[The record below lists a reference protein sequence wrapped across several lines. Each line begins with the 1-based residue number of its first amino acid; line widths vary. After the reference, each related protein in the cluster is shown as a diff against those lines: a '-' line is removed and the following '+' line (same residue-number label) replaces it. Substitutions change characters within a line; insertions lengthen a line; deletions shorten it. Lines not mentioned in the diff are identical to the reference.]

1 MSEIM
6 LVQRF
11 LVEAGM
17 ARRTGRAALTL
28 TEEQRSMLSELAG
41 SRTAAQREVER
52 AKVLLAYA
60 QGQSPT
66 EIQRALGVSRPTI
79 YKCID
84 KALAAGVATGLRDR
98 FHRPH
103 APQISEA
110 AKAWVID
117 LACRK
122 PKDLDLAAE
131 LWTLS
136 ALAEYVAQHANAAGF
151 PRLAKAGKTTVWRIL
166 DAHELKPHRVRY
178 YLERR
183 DAQFEHKMAEVL
195 MVYRD
200 VNLYRADAAHDAR
213 PLPIYTVSVDEKP
226 GVQALGTT
234 APDLPPVPGKHSGI
248 GRDHEYVRHGTL
260 SILAALDLH
269 TGEIIANVELRHRSV
284 EFIAL
289 LRRLDQHY
297 PEGAVIRVVLDNHS
311 AHISKETMAYLAS
324 RPGRFE
330 YVHTPKHGSWL
341 NLVESA
347 FSKMA
352 RSFLRH
358 IRVTS
363 LDELKQRI
371 LKGID
376 EMNSHPVR
384 FHWKNFDF
392 QMT

>member
-1 MSEIM
+1 
-6 LVQRF
+6 
-11 LVEAGM
+11 M
-17 ARRTGRAALTL
+17 ARRTGRAALAL
-28 TEEQRSMLSELAG
+28 SEEQRLMLEELAG

-52 AKVLLAYA
+52 AKVLLAYE
-60 QGQSPT
+60 QGKAPT

-98 FHRPH
+98 YHRPH

-122 PKDLDLAAE
+122 PKEVGLAAE

-136 ALAEYVAQHANAAGF
+136 ALAEHVATHASAAGF
-151 PRLAKAGKTTVWRIL
+151 ARLAQAGKSTVWRIL

-183 DAQFEHKMAEVL
+183 DAQFERKMAEVL
-195 MVYRD
+195 VVYRD
-200 VNLYRADAAHDAR
+200 VNLYRAGAMHDAQ
-213 PLPIYTVSVDEKP
+213 PAPIYTVSVDEKP

-234 APDLPPVPGKHSGI
+234 AADLPPAVGKHASV

-269 TGEIIANVELRHRSV
+269 SGEIIANVELRHRSV

-289 LRRLDQHY
+289 LRRLDEHY
-297 PEGAVIRVVLDNHS
+297 PSEAVIRVVLDNHS

-358 IRVTS
+358 IRVKS

-376 EMNSHPVR
+376 EMNAHPVR
-384 FHWKNFDF
+384 FQWKNFDF